1 MHRVVLRQLVNHA
14 EFEVHYNRYSR
25 YVHAILMT
33 RMPPANVE
41 DALQEVF
48 MEAWRKLHE
57 LREDANFGPWVAAI
71 ARHKTAD
78 FFRRKRP
85 LEPLLDVHA
94 ARSIE
99 PDPILDALQKLP
111 EAYRETLAL
120 RFIEGM
126 TGPEIAEMTGLTHRS
141 VRVNLNRGLA
151 LLREMLGV
159 QIDVR

>member
-1 MHRVVLRQLVNHA
+1 VNHA

-111 EAYRETLAL
+111 EAYRETLG
-120 RFIEGM
+120 FIEGM